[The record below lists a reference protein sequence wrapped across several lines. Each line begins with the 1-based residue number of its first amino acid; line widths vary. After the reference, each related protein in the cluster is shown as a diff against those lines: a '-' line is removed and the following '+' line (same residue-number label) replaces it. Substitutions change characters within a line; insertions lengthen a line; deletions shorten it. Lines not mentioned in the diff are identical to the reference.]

1 MAPATSQ
8 PSASPVSSS
17 PGATPAGVEHRQ
29 RLLDGLAQALL
40 TQPYADITIADIV
53 ACARVSKRTFY
64 EQFASKEACLLA
76 LCERLFE
83 QTMALIVAHYKL
95 DADWVEQL
103 RGVTHAYLSS
113 LQQQPAVMRA
123 AYIDLPTV
131 GPEGLALRRRV
142 WQRFAE
148 FLIMQVEAFRAM
160 EPDKRPLTPAM
171 ATAVIGGIHELILL
185 AIEEGRADRLAEL
198 TPMVTDFVQAVI
210 QSLDPNLTPPLTPT
224 STPRA

>member
-1 MAPATSQ
+1 MAPATTD
-8 PSASPVSSS
+8 PSASPASSS
-17 PGATPAGVEHRQ
+17 TAAAAPSPSAPEHRQ
-29 RLLDGLAQALL
+29 RLLDGLAEALL

-53 ACARVSKRTFY
+53 ARARVSKRTFY
-64 EQFASKEACLLA
+64 EQFAAKEACLLA

-83 QTMALIVAHYKL
+83 QTMSLIVAHYRL

-123 AYIDLPTV
+123 AYIDLPTI

-142 WQRFAE
+142 WQRFAD

-171 ATAVIGGIHELILL
+171 ATAVIGGIHELILQ

-210 QSLDPNLTPPLTPT
+210 QSLDPNLSAPLG
-224 STPRA
+224 SQA